1 MPRKSNLNFLAN
13 PTDAYLDEVRKAR
26 TPLSLQ
32 DEQALAIRIRQGD
45 KEALHTL
52 VEANLRFV
60 VAVCRN
66 YQNQGLPLGDLI
78 SEGNLGL
85 IRAAQRFD
93 GSLNVKFISYA
104 VWWIRQTIL
113 AALAEQSRVMNIPP
127 GRITTLQ
134 RIGKAGRSLEQ
145 RLGRPAGIQ
154 ELSEELQMEVRELTE
169 CLQLGTMSIS
179 LDTPVSQDGDASLSD
194 TLSDPE
200 SPLPDESALR
210 SLLRKNMQE
219 LMADLEER
227 EREVLTLYFGLGNAP
242 GINLEEIAA
251 QWGVTR
257 ERVRQIK
264 DQAIR
269 RLRHPS
275 RIGRLKPFQE

>member
-1 MPRKSNLNFLAN
+1 MPPKNKHSFNPN
-13 PTDAYLDEVRKAR
+13 PTDAYLEEVRKVR
-26 TPLSLQ
+26 INLSLEE
-32 DEQALAIRIRQGD
+32 EQALAIRIRQGD
-45 KEALHTL
+45 KQALNTL
-52 VEANLRFV
+52 VESNLRFV

-104 VWWIRQTIL
+104 VWWIRQSIL
-113 AALAEQSRVMNIPP
+113 SALAEQSRVMKISPSKV
-127 GRITTLQ
+127 TALQ
-134 RIGKAGRSLEQ
+134 HIGKAGRRLEQ
-145 RLGRPAGIQ
+145 KLGRPPALQ
-154 ELSEELQMEVRELTE
+154 ELAEEMQMDVRELTE
-169 CLQLGTMSIS
+169 CLQLGSSSVS
-179 LDTPVSQDGDASLSD
+179 LDTPVAQEGDGNLSD
-194 TLSDPE
+194 VLSDPD
-200 SPLPDESALR
+200 SPLPDEEALR
-210 SLLRKNMQE
+210 SLLRKNMRH
-219 LMADLEER
+219 LMADLEDR
-227 EREVLTLYFGLGNAP
+227 EREVLELYFGLDDQP

-251 QWGVTR
+251 RWGLTR

-275 RIGRLKPFQE
+275 RISRLKPFQA